1 MNAGMGTLTSKEK
14 AALRNA
20 AQKLKPAIHVGK
32 KGITATLLEEF
43 SKVLESEQLV
53 KVAFKANRDE
63 ISTLV
68 DELESKSS
76 TECIGGVGK
85 RRSFFKPKVE
95 LS

>member
-32 KGITATLLEEF
+32 RESPRLCLRSSLRF
-43 SKVLESEQLV
+43 ESEQLV

-85 RRSFFKPKVE
+85 RRSFCKPKVE